1 MATGFPELIRRFAG
15 EHLTDREIEE
25 MDPIGSSPVFIHK
38 EDLRRVAPIGHDVT
52 LKIKRDKEA
61 DKAWGWVLEMYGYTI
76 AAKIGTFTLISIIVS
91 MIRQTDAV
99 FCLQLGLN
107 TICGPS

>member
-38 EDLRRVAPIGHDVT
+38 EDLRRVAPVWHDVT
-52 LKIKRDKEA
+52 LKIKQDKEA

-76 AAKIGTFTLISIIVS
+76 AAKIGTFILIPARAITS
-91 MIRQTDAV
+91 RLTD
-99 FCLQLGLN
+99 
-107 TICGPS
+107 